1 MLVFV
6 NSNKLERKLRLELT
20 EALGVEPKFPTP
32 DQNTIS
38 LKKRQHDFEGVDVI
52 MDPEKLRWSSSM
64 V

>member
-32 DQNTIS
+32 DQNTLS
-38 LKKRQHDFEGVDVI
+38 LKKRHDFEGVDVI